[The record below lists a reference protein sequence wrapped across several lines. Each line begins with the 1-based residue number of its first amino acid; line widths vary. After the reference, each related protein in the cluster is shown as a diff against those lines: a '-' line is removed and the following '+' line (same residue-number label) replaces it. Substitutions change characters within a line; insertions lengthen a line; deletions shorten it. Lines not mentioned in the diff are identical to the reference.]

1 MQNIAASSRA
11 HDKASA
17 IATVRKMVRTV
28 EGFTPPRYPRN
39 AEAMWAGDNG
49 HMAFLLRV
57 ELPDVPGSLGA
68 LATALGGAGADIEAI
83 EIVERRSDGRVVDDV
98 LLELPARVMPDALIT
113 ACHQLDGVKVDWISR
128 YNAGANLSMD
138 LEAVERFTEDPD
150 QGHRRISSRSSRRR
164 SVRTGRWRSTGSTAS
179 AVVMAKSSTAPK
191 LVDEAT
197 AWLGIRKSKVL
208 REVPEWDSTVLA
220 ASPARDRRGD
230 GFVVVV
236 GRHGGPEFL
245 ASELARLG
253 HMVSLAASVQS
264 R

>member
-1 MQNIAASSRA
+1 
-11 HDKASA
+11 
-17 IATVRKMVRTV
+17 
-28 EGFTPPRYPRN
+28 
-39 AEAMWAGDNG
+39 
-49 HMAFLLRV
+49 MAFLLRV

-113 ACHQLDGVKVDWISR
+113 ACHRLEGVTVQWISR

-138 LEAVERFTEDPD
+138 LEAVERFTEDPTQAID
-150 QGHRRISSRSSRRR
+150 RLVDVIPSTF
-164 SVRTGRWRSTGSTAS
+164 RTDWAMALQRVDGGA
-179 AVVMAKSSTAPK
+179 AVMAKSSTAPK
-191 LVDEAT
+191 LVGEAT
-197 AWLGIRKSKVL
+197 DWLGIRHSKVL
-208 REVPEWDSTVLA
+208 RDVPEWDSVVVA
-220 ASPARDRRGD
+220 ATPARDRKGN

-253 HMVSLAASVQS
+253 HMVSLAASVQTV
-264 R
+264 